1 MRKIFA
7 ILLLLAM
14 LVPMTL
20 SCATLDTTG
29 LLEAAPAL
37 IERAAMLN
45 EVFYGEGIPFDRSVT
60 DYGSYYPAEREF
72 LEENG
77 FSTVAELRA
86 VTAEVFSAEYAA
98 LIAATS
104 LSGFTAEGTTDYIYA
119 RYASSQAEN
128 LRDERETILVYGN
141 SPYLTH
147 PIGRSTYD
155 MSTLRI
161 DYVGTDY
168 AIVVLSVTTVTKDL
182 PPEGTEPDPD
192 ATPTYTTK
200 TADMEIKF
208 VYENGWRIDS
218 PTY

>member
-1 MRKIFA
+1 MRKILA
-7 ILLLLAM
+7 NLMLLAL

-29 LLEAAPAL
+29 LLEAAPSL
-37 IERAAMLN
+37 ILRSADFN
-45 EVFYGEGIPFDRSVT
+45 EIFYGEGIPFDRSVT
-60 DYGSYYPAEREF
+60 DYGSYYPAEPSF

-77 FSTVAELRA
+77 FGTVAELRA
-86 VTAEVFSAEYAA
+86 ATEKVFSAEYAA
-98 LIAATS
+98 LIADTS
-104 LSGFTAEGTTDYIYA
+104 LSGFPAAGSSGYVYA

-128 LRDERETILVYGN
+128 LRDERETILVHGE
-141 SPYLTH
+141 SEYLTY

-161 DYVGTDY
+161 DYVGADY
-168 AIVVLSVTTVTKDL
+168 AIVVLSVTTVTKEP
-182 PPEGTEPDPD
+182 PPEGGADPD
-192 ATPTYTTK
+192 ADPSYTTA

>member
-147 PIGRSTYD
+147 PIGRSTYVQ
-155 MSTLRI
+155 SAKI
-161 DYVGTDY
+161 DYSRGY
-168 AIVVLSVTTVTKDL
+168 
-182 PPEGTEPDPD
+182 
-192 ATPTYTTK
+192 
-200 TADMEIKF
+200 
-208 VYENGWRIDS
+208 R
-218 PTY
+218 